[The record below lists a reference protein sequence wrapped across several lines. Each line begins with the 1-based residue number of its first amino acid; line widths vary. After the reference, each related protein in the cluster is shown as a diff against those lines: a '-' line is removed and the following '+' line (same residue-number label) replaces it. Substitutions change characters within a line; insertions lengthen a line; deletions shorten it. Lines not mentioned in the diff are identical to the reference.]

1 MGNVCH
7 IMPGIHPAF
16 RIETKFS
23 NHHPGFTEYS
33 GSESAASACPLPIP
47 SRPALTLRA
56 VLRTEPQ
63 NMAQARIAGK
73 ALAGATIDLLSTE
86 GLVDAAVAEYK
97 EMAAAN
103 AHMWQPNFV

>member
-16 RIETKFS
+16 RIETKFG
-23 NHHPGFTEYS
+23 NHHPGFTEFS
-33 GSESAASACPLPIP
+33 GK
-47 SRPALTLRA
+47 
-56 VLRTEPQ
+56 PQ